1 MGKAYTKG
9 AKRRAKKLAGVADL
23 IETPK
28 REANGCFANRI
39 RQQTD
44 DPQKTALQARV
55 RQSGGEDTREGRIA
69 VSAPHMG
76 CQMGLVMDHAI
87 TGNGKRDTITT
98 LWRTFSDWCMAE
110 AAYRRRYIGQS
121 EYAKT
126 ASIQMMPERFEA
138 DASHT
143 VDLRSEEEKDQAAIN
158 GYMHWQGLLGHLDR
172 NMSAALHDARLE
184 RVTLFRGGKPTLR
197 GIYALE
203 SLKALHLVV
212 LSKNG

>member
-9 AKRRAKKLAGVADL
+9 AKRRAKKLAGVAD
-23 IETPK
+23 IAETPK

-55 RQSGGEDTREGRIA
+55 RQSGGEDTKEGRSA

-87 TGNGKRDTITT
+87 AGDVKRDTITA
-98 LWRTFSDWCMAE
+98 LWRTFSDWRMVE
-110 AAYRRRYIGQS
+110 ASFKWRYLGQS

-143 VDLRSEEEKDQAAIN
+143 VDLRSEEEKDQAAISVWK
-158 GYMHWQGLLGHLDR
+158 HWQGLLGHLDR
-172 NMSAALHDARLE
+172 NMLAVLNDARLD
-184 RVTLFRGGKPTLR
+184 RATLFRGGKPTRR